1 MAAIPTRLQ
10 LTAEDKGALKE
21 FWKFYEPIAGEVNA
35 ELRRSLDA
43 LPEWAPIVRAQT
55 PTQIVDGDRRSLE
68 LQRRALDGDDWAPYL
83 EDVRAQGATYAKMGV
98 SFLAWYDVIAIFR
111 EALRR
116 RYVQIAPKDLDQAIR
131 ISDGMSRFF
140 DIAMAH
146 LGEAYLSTKE
156 SIITQQQRAIRELST
171 PVLQVSKRVLVVPI
185 VGSVDHAR
193 ARQLTERM
201 LVAIRD
207 RRAPGVV
214 LDVTGVPEV
223 DTAIA
228 NHLVQTCAA
237 ARLMGACVVITGVS
251 AEIATALVTLGALLP
266 DVETHVDLQEGI
278 AQLEDEIDRQG
289 LSV

>member
-1 MAAIPTRLQ
+1 VAAIPTRLQ
-10 LTAEDKGALKE
+10 LTADDKAAIKE
-21 FWKFYEPIAGEVNA
+21 FWKFYEPIAGEVSA
-35 ELRRSLDA
+35 EVRRSLEA
-43 LPEWAPIVRAQT
+43 LPEWSPIVRGQTASQIAAQE
-55 PTQIVDGDRRSLE
+55 QRSLD

-98 SFLAWYDVIAIFR
+98 SFLGWYDVIAIFR

-116 RYVQIAPKDLDQAIR
+116 RYFGVATNDLEQAIR
-131 ISDGMSRFF
+131 IGDGMNRYF

-156 SIITQQQRAIRELST
+156 SIIAQQQRAIRELST

-185 VGSVDHAR
+185 VGSVDQQR

-214 LDVTGVPEV
+214 LDVTGVPDV

-228 NHLVQTCAA
+228 NHLVQTCSA

-251 AEIATALVTLGALLP
+251 AEIAQALVALGATLP
-266 DVETHVDLQEGI
+266 NVETHVDLQEGI
-278 AQLEDEIDRQG
+278 ARIEEEIDRLG
-289 LSV
+289 LPV

>member
-10 LTAEDKGALKE
+10 LTADDKAAIRD
-21 FWKFYEPIAGEVNA
+21 FWKFYEPIAGEVNV

-55 PTQIVDGDRRSLE
+55 PQQILDGDKRSLE
-68 LQRRALDGDDWAPYL
+68 LQRRALEGDDWAPYL
-83 EDVRAQGATYAKMGV
+83 EDVRAQGALYAKMGV

-116 RYVQIAPKDLDQAIR
+116 RYAKLAIKDLDQAIR

-146 LGEAYLSTKE
+146 LGEAYLAAKE
-156 SIITQQQRAIRELST
+156 SIISEQQRAIRDLST

-185 VGSVDHAR
+185 VGTVDHSR

-223 DTAIA
+223 DSAIA

-251 AEIATALVTLGALLP
+251 AEIAQALVTLGAALP
-266 DVETHVDLQEGI
+266 NVETHVDLQEGI

-289 LSV
+289 LPV